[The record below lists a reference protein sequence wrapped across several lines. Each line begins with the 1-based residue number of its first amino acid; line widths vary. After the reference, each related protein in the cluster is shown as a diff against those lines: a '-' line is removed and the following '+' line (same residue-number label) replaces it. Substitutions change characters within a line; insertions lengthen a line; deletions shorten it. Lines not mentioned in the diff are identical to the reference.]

1 MALDPEKEFAAREE
15 FEKEQAAKYQG
26 MENLIRASG
35 EKFLVL
41 EHNGVKIRIR
51 TALPPSIKREILKFI
66 RKYPGIDLERAKR
79 GDVDI
84 TSLPEGFIEDNM
96 AHIYNGLASICLDA
110 PYNSPGAWEY
120 YDGQA
125 GDAQM
130 IFEEAQTLM
139 EEAHKTAISFLK
151 KRAGTGDS

>member
-1 MALDPEKEFAAREE
+1 MVLDPEKEFAAREE

-26 MENLIRASG
+26 MESLIRASG

-66 RKYPGIDLERAKR
+66 RKYKGIDLEKVKR

-84 TSLPEGFIEDNM
+84 ANLPEGFIEDNTS
-96 AHIYNGLASICLDA
+96 HIYRGLASICLDA
-110 PYNSPGAWEY
+110 PYNEPGAWEY
-120 YDGQA
+120 YDNQTGE
-125 GDAQM
+125 AQL

-139 EEAHKTAISFLK
+139 EEAHQTAISFLK